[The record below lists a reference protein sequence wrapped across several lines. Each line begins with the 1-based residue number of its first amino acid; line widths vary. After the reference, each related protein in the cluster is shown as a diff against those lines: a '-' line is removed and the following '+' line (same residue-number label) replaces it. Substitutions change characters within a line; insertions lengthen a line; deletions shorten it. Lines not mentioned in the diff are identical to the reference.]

1 MTNKTHEQL
10 VAEAKEKLISGKPK
24 ATKSN
29 TKAVE
34 AADPILANEL
44 FAELAQVQEMLKVLK
59 AKEDE
64 LKDIIRDAIG
74 DKDELHIHGAKVA
87 SISRWRET
95 AVVTDAV
102 KELFPLLDY
111 PELYKRTSKTRLNIH

>member
-10 VAEAKEKLISGKPK
+10 VAEAKEKLITGKPK
-24 ATKSN
+24 ATKSD
-29 TKAVE
+29 TKAIE

-44 FAELAQVQEMLKVLK
+44 FAELAQVQEQLKALK

-64 LKDIIRDAIG
+64 IKDIIRDAIG

-111 PELYKRTSKTRLNIH
+111 PELYKRTNKTRLNIH

>member
-1 MTNKTHEQL
+1 MNKTHEEL
-10 VAEAKEKLISGKPK
+10 VAEAKDKLISGKPK
-24 ATKSN
+24 ATKEN
-29 TKAVE
+29 NKAIE

-44 FAELAQVQEMLKVLK
+44 FAELAKVQEDMKFLK
-59 AKEDE
+59 AREAE

-95 AVVTDAV
+95 SVQTDVV
-102 KELFPLLDY
+102 KEHFPVVDY
-111 PELYKRTSKTRLNIH
+111 PELYKRSSKTRLNIH

>member
-1 MTNKTHEQL
+1 MTEKTHEQL

-34 AADPILANEL
+34 ANDPILANEL
-44 FAELAQVQEMLKVLK
+44 FAELNKVQEQLK
-59 AKEDE
+59 ALKAREDE
-64 LKDIIRDAIG
+64 IKDIIRDAIG

-87 SISRWRET
+87 SVSRWRET
-95 AVVTDAV
+95 AVITDAV
-102 KELFPLLDY
+102 KEHFPLLDF

>member
-44 FAELAQVQEMLKVLK
+44 FAELAQVQEQIKALK

>member
-1 MTNKTHEQL
+1 MNEKTHEQL

-34 AADPILANEL
+34 ANDPILANEL
-44 FAELAQVQEMLKVLK
+44 FAELAKVQEELK
-59 AKEDE
+59 ALKAREDE
-64 LKDIIRDAIG
+64 IKDIIRDAIG
-74 DKDELHIHGAKVA
+74 EKDELHIHGAKVA

-95 AVVTDAV
+95 SVVTDAV

>member
-1 MTNKTHEQL
+1 MNKTHEEL

-24 ATKSN
+24 ATKEN
-29 TKAVE
+29 NKAIE
-34 AADPILANEL
+34 ASDPILANEL
-44 FAELAQVQEMLKVLK
+44 FAELAKVQEDMKFLK
-59 AKEDE
+59 AREAE

-95 AVVTDAV
+95 SVQTDVVKDH
-102 KELFPLLDY
+102 FPVVDY
-111 PELYKRTSKTRLNIH
+111 PELYKRSSKTRLNIH

>member
-44 FAELAQVQEMLKVLK
+44 FAELAQVQEMLKALK

>member
-1 MTNKTHEQL
+1 MNKTHEQL
-10 VAEAKEKLISGKPK
+10 VSEAKDKLISGKPK
-24 ATKSN
+24 ATKEN
-29 TKAVE
+29 NKAIE

-44 FAELAQVQEMLKVLK
+44 FAELAKVQEDMKFLK
-59 AKEDE
+59 AREAE

-95 AVVTDAV
+95 SVQTDVV
-102 KELFPLLDY
+102 KEHFPVVDY
-111 PELYKRTSKTRLNIH
+111 PELYKRSSKTRLNIH

>member
-44 FAELAQVQEMLKVLK
+44 FAELAQVQEQLKALK

>member
-1 MTNKTHEQL
+1 MNKTHEQL
-10 VAEAKEKLISGKPK
+10 VSEAKDKLISGKPK
-24 ATKSN
+24 ATKEN
-29 TKAVE
+29 NKAIE

-44 FAELAQVQEMLKVLK
+44 FAELAKVQEDMKFLK
-59 AKEDE
+59 AREAE

-95 AVVTDAV
+95 SVQTDVV
-102 KELFPLLDY
+102 KEHFPVVDY
-111 PELYKRTSKTRLNIH
+111 PEL

>member
-10 VAEAKEKLISGKPK
+10 VAEAKEKLITGKPK
-24 ATKSN
+24 ATKN
-29 TKAVE
+29 DTKAIE

-44 FAELAQVQEMLKVLK
+44 FAELAQVQEQLKALK

-64 LKDIIRDAIG
+64 IKDIIRDAIG

-102 KELFPLLDY
+102 KELFPLVEY